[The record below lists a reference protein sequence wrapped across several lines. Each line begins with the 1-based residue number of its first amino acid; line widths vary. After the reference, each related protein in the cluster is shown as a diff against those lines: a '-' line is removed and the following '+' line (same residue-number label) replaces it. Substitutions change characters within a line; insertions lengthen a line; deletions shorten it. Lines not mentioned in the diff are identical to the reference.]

1 MSEIWNNVKN
11 FIANE
16 IPDKNNVQAIEISG
30 VESHPDVQNLTW
42 GIEDDYGI
50 NSIFDILS
58 SNINSPLNSIKITN
72 TGNVTNF
79 SYFVGGVTKLNNLI
93 VNTSKGT
100 DFSGAFKQLFYY
112 TTLPSSI
119 NTANAIKMTDT
130 FYASE
135 GIQSVPGFIISN
147 KCEYCNSVCEGT
159 LNMVI
164 NFSNVNW
171 DTSHVKSFSRAFCS
185 GSTMESDNAKI
196 APLGTTMQINLANA
210 LDCSQMFWSCQ
221 GIQTA
226 NMLNY
231 GDVWGKA
238 AMDVSQIFQNCTNLT
253 DLGGFWDVERIF
265 HAIPGSNY
273 AYKDISNAFNG
284 CTNLVNVN
292 NGIFTG
298 YYDEDES
305 SVIVIRDLF
314 KNCPNLSAASI
325 NNIAYIFNY
334 YVDPKNLREGFSI
347 RNNNGYFYGYATSTN
362 FNIIS
367 GLSDTQIAQINS
379 NTKKDLKILGGYRLD
394 GENNYYFG
402 QRHYYANGAESPSY
416 NVTINAYTETN
427 NLSHIRNYL
436 KNTARIYDNDS
447 NISSY
452 DIEIYRTP
460 WENGSWTNGRV
471 LNFSSL
477 FYPDLNEET
486 FIEIPSKMKECTILG
501 CNTYSWGANYSMQC
515 YQMFAFCYNLI
526 CPPKMTFFNV
536 INAGSMFDGC
546 INISTI
552 NDNYFDFQE
561 MNNCL
566 NTAYMF
572 HSCSNITEVDLNQS
586 SWGCN
591 TNKTECMFDGCDNLK
606 YIANLGTGKVSNFEY
621 MFAGCSNLISI
632 GKDYTG
638 RQSYISSFN
647 MNSATNVH
655 SIFYRCNNLQ
665 DLSITNLKINNL
677 DLSYCNLNPQS
688 LYNII
693 NNGLVDMNE
702 QRTLNLGSKQLSRVN
717 DELKAIATAK
727 NWRLV

>member
-79 SYFVGGVTKLNNLI
+79 SYLVGGVTKLDNLI
-93 VNTSKGT
+93 VDTSKGT

-112 TTLPSSI
+112 PTLPSSI
-119 NTANAIKMTDT
+119 NTANAIRMTDT
-130 FYASE
+130 FLASE
-135 GIQSVPGFIISN
+135 GIQSVPGLIISN

-171 DTSHVKSFSRAFCS
+171 DTSNVKSFSRAFCS

-221 GIQTA
+221 GVQTA

-231 GDVWGKA
+231 GDINNKQ
-238 AMDVSQIFQNCTNLT
+238 MDMSQIFQNCTNLT
-253 DLGGFWDVERIF
+253 DLGSFWNVERIF
-265 HAIPGSNY
+265 QKRTISSGTYS
-273 AYKDISNAFNG
+273 DISNAFNG
-284 CTNLVNVN
+284 CANLVNVN
-292 NGIFTG
+292 NIPSG
-298 YYDEDES
+298 YTFPRTEK
-305 SVIVIRDLF
+305 VIRDLF
-314 KNCPNLSAASI
+314 KDCPNLSDASI
-325 NNIAYIFNY
+325 NNIAYIFNCCVY
-334 YVDPKNLREGFSI
+334 PKYLREAFSI
-347 RNNNGYFYGYATSTN
+347 RNNNYYFSGYLTSTN
-362 FNIIS
+362 FNKIS

-379 NTKKDLKILGGYRLD
+379 NIKTNLKNRGGYRLD
-394 GENNYYFG
+394 GENNYWFG
-402 QRHYYANGAESPSY
+402 QEHYYLNNSSSSSK
-416 NVTINAYTETN
+416 NITVNAYTETN
-427 NLSHIRNYL
+427 DLSHIRNYL

-447 NISSY
+447 NIASY

-501 CNTYSWGANYSMQC
+501 CNTYSGGANYSMQC

-526 CPPKMTFFNV
+526 HPPKMTFFNV
-536 INAGSMFDGC
+536 INAGSMFDSC
-546 INISTI
+546 YNISTI

-561 MNNCL
+561 MDNCL

-572 HSCSNITEVDLNQS
+572 HSCPNITKVDLNQS
-586 SWGCN
+586 SWRCN
-591 TNKTECMFDGCDNLK
+591 TNRAECMFDGCSNLK
-606 YIANLGTGKVSNFEY
+606 YIVNLGTGKISNFAY
-621 MFAGCSNLISI
+621 MFSDCQNLISI

-647 MNSATNVH
+647 INNATNVH
-655 SIFYRCNNLQ
+655 SMFYRCNNLQ
-665 DLSITNLKINNL
+665 DLSITNLKMNL

>member
-42 GIEDDYGI
+42 GIEDDYGV

-79 SYFVGGVTKLNNLI
+79 SYFVGGVTKLDNLI
-93 VNTSKGT
+93 VDTSKGT

-112 TTLPSSI
+112 PTLPSSI
-119 NTANAIKMTDT
+119 NTANAIRMTDA
-130 FYASE
+130 FFASE
-135 GIQSVPGFIISN
+135 GIQSVPGLIISN
-147 KCEYCNSVCEGT
+147 KCKYCNSICEGT

-171 DTSHVKSFSRAFCS
+171 DTSYVKSFSRAFCS

-221 GIQTA
+221 GVQTA

-231 GDVWGKA
+231 GDTYNKRID
-238 AMDVSQIFQNCTNLT
+238 MSQIFQNCTNLT
-253 DLGGFWDVERIF
+253 DLGSFWNITRF
-265 HAIPGSNY
+265 FNAGSQG
-273 AYKDISNAFNG
+273 AYGDISNAFNG

-292 NGIFTG
+292 NLSSG
-298 YYDEDES
+298 YS
-305 SVIVIRDLF
+305 PSNNTAKVIRDLF

-325 NNIAYIFNY
+325 NNIANVFRI
-334 YVDPKNLREGFSI
+334 VHLRSLREGFTI
-347 RNNNGYFYGYATSTN
+347 RNDNHYFYGYINSTN
-362 FNIIS
+362 FNTIS
-367 GLSDTQIAQINS
+367 GLNDTQIAQIS
-379 NTKKDLKILGGYRLD
+379 SSTKSYLKNFEGYRLD
-394 GENNYYFG
+394 GENNYWFG
-402 QRHYYANGAESPSY
+402 QLHNYSNGTGSGDH
-416 NVTINAYTETN
+416 NITINAYTETN

-436 KNTARIYDNDS
+436 NSTACIYENNS
-447 NISSY
+447 KISSY
-452 DIEIYRTP
+452 EIEIYRTP
-460 WENGSWTNGRV
+460 WENGSWVNGRR
-471 LNFSSL
+471 LNFRQL
-477 FYPDLNEET
+477 FYDCK
-486 FIEIPSKMKECTILG
+486 KMKECIVLG
-501 CNTYSWGANYSMQC
+501 CNTYSWGTNYTMDCYSMFTQC
-515 YQMFAFCYNLI
+515 NNLM

-536 INAGSMFDGC
+536 TDACNMFAGC
-546 INISTI
+546 HNISTTK
-552 NDNYFDFQE
+552 DNYFVFRE
-561 MNNCL
+561 MNNCFD
-566 NTAYMF
+566 TTYMF
-572 HSCSNITEVDLNQS
+572 FGCSNITEVNLSQS
-586 SWGCN
+586 SWGCK
-591 TNKTECMFDGCDNLK
+591 TNIACGMFQACYNLK
-606 YIANLGTGKVSNFEY
+606 YIAGLGTGNVSNFAD
-621 MFAGCSNLISI
+621 MFFSCSNLISI
-632 GKDYTG
+632 GNDYTG
-638 RQSYISSFN
+638 GQSYTSSFD
-647 MNSATNVH
+647 MNSAINVQ
-655 SIFYRCNNLQ
+655 SMFYRCNNLQ

-693 NNGLVDMNE
+693 NNGLIDTNR

-717 DELKAIATAK
+717 DELIAIATAK

>member
-1 MSEIWNNVKN
+1 MSEIWDNVKN

-42 GIEDDYGI
+42 GIEDYYGV
-50 NSIFDILS
+50 NSIFSLLS
-58 SNINSPLNSIKITN
+58 SNYDSPLNSIKITN

-79 SYFVGGVTKLNNLI
+79 SYFVGGVAKLDNLI
-93 VNTSKGT
+93 VDTSKGT
-100 DFSGAFKQLFYY
+100 DFSGAFELLFYY
-112 TTLPSSI
+112 PTLPSSI
-119 NTANAIKMTDT
+119 NTANAIKMTET
-130 FYASE
+130 FLGSE

-147 KCEYCNSVCEGT
+147 KCKDCSSVCEDT

-171 DTSHVKSFSRAFCS
+171 DTSSVTNFSRAFCS

-210 LDCSQMFWSCQ
+210 LDCSQMFWGCQ
-221 GIQTA
+221 GVQTA

-273 AYKDISNAFNG
+273 TYKDISNAFNG

-292 NGIFTG
+292 NGLFAS
-298 YYDEDES
+298 YYDEDET
-305 SVIVIRDLF
+305 SVMVIRDLF
-314 KNCPNLSAASI
+314 KDCTNLSTSSI

-347 RNNNGYFYGYATSTN
+347 RNNNGYFYGYTTSTN
-362 FNIIS
+362 FNKIS

-379 NTKKDLKILGGYRLD
+379 STKKYLKILGGYRLD

-427 NLSHIRNYL
+427 DLSHIRNYL
-436 KNTARIYDNDS
+436 NNTARIYDNDS

-452 DIEIYRTP
+452 EIKIYRTP
-460 WENGSWTNGRV
+460 WENGSWANSRI
-471 LNFSSL
+471 LDLSSL
-477 FYPDLNEET
+477 FYRCN
-486 FIEIPSKMKECTILG
+486 KMTECTILG
-501 CNTYSWGANYSMQC
+501 CNTYSSNVNYTMNC
-515 YQMFAFCYNLI
+515 HGMFQDCKNLMY
-526 CPPKMTFFNV
+526 PPRMTFFN
-536 INAGSMFDGC
+536 ITNARTMFYYCTNMTAIGS
-546 INISTI
+546 
-552 NDNYFDFQE
+552 NYFDFQE

-566 NTAYMF
+566 DTALMF
-572 HSCSNITEVDLNQS
+572 DGCYNIVEVDLNQS
-586 SWGCN
+586 SWKCN
-591 TNKTECMFDGCDNLK
+591 TSKADSMFYLCNNLK
-606 YIANLGTGKVSNFEY
+606 YIANLGTGKVPNFY
-621 MFAGCSNLISI
+621 DMFYGCSNLISI
-632 GKDYTG
+632 GKDYTR
-638 RQSYISSFN
+638 RQSSYISSFN
-647 MNSATNVH
+647 MNNATNVSH
-655 SIFYRCNNLQ
+655 MFYKCNNLQ

>member
-42 GIEDDYGI
+42 GISNDYGTY
-50 NSIFDILS
+50 SIFDILS

-93 VNTSKGT
+93 VDTSKGT
-100 DFSGAFKQLFYY
+100 DFSGAFRQLFYY
-112 TTLPSSI
+112 PTLPSSI
-119 NTANAIKMTDT
+119 NTANAIKMIDT
-130 FYASE
+130 FSASE

-147 KCEYCNSVCEGT
+147 KCKYCNSVCEGT

-221 GIQTA
+221 GVQTA

-253 DLGGFWDVERIF
+253 DLGGFWNVERIF
-265 HAIPGSNY
+265 HAISGSNY
-273 AYKDISNAFNG
+273 TYKDISNAFNG

-292 NGIFTG
+292 NGIFKG
-298 YYDEDES
+298 YYTEDEN

-347 RNNNGYFYGYATSTN
+347 RNNNGYFYGYTTSTN
-362 FNIIS
+362 FNKIS

-402 QRHYYANGAESPSY
+402 QRHYYTNGAESPSY

-436 KNTARIYDNDS
+436 NSTACIYDNDS

-452 DIEIYRTP
+452 EIKIYRTP
-460 WENGSWTNGRV
+460 WENGSWTNGRI
-471 LNFSSL
+471 LNFNNL
-477 FYPDLNEET
+477 FYNCRKMNECE
-486 FIEIPSKMKECTILG
+486 ILG
-501 CNTYSWGANYSMQC
+501 CNTYSGGANYTMKCQN
-515 YQMFAFCYNLI
+515 MFKTCENLRY
-526 CPPKMTFFNV
+526 PPKMTFFNV
-536 INAGSMFDGC
+536 TNAYSMFYNCTNMTAIG
-546 INISTI
+546 S
-552 NDNYFDFQE
+552 NYFDFQE
-561 MNNCL
+561 MDDCL
-566 NTAYMF
+566 CTNYMF
-572 HSCSNITEVDLNQS
+572 EFCYNIIEVDLNQS
-586 SWGCN
+586 SWGSN
-591 TNKTECMFDGCDNLK
+591 TTNTRFMFGSCSNLK
-606 YIANLGTGKVSNFEY
+606 YVANLGTGKVSSFRS
-621 MFAGCSNLISI
+621 MFYNCRNLISI

-647 MNSATNVH
+647 MNNATD
-655 SIFYRCNNLQ
+655 IFHTFYQCNNLQ

>member
-42 GIEDDYGI
+42 GIEDDYGV

-79 SYFVGGVTKLNNLI
+79 SYFVGGVTKLDNLI
-93 VNTSKGT
+93 VDTSKGT
-100 DFSGAFKQLFYY
+100 DFSGAFELLFYY
-112 TTLPSSI
+112 PTLPSSI
-119 NTANAIKMTDT
+119 NTANAIKMTYT
-130 FYASE
+130 FLGSE

-147 KCEYCNSVCEGT
+147 KCKDCSSVCEDT

-171 DTSHVKSFSRAFCS
+171 DTSSVTNFSRAFCS
-185 GSTMESDNAKI
+185 GSTMESDNVKI
-196 APLGTTMQINLANA
+196 APLGTTMQINLVNA
-210 LDCSQMFWSCQ
+210 YDCSQMFWSCQ
-221 GIQTA
+221 GVQTA

-231 GDVWGKA
+231 GDVWSKA

-253 DLGGFWDVERIF
+253 DLGGFWNVERIF
-265 HAIPGSNY
+265 HAISGSNY
-273 AYKDISNAFNG
+273 TYKDISNAFNG

-292 NGIFTG
+292 NGIFKG
-298 YYDEDES
+298 YYTEDEN
-305 SVIVIRDLF
+305 SVMVVRDLF

-347 RNNNGYFYGYATSTN
+347 RNNNGYFYGYTTSTN

-402 QRHYYANGAESPSY
+402 QKHYYLNGAESSSY

-436 KNTARIYDNDS
+436 NKTAYVYDNNS

-452 DIEIYRTP
+452 EIKIYRTP
-460 WENGSWTNGRV
+460 WENGSWTNGRI
-471 LNFSSL
+471 LNFNNL
-477 FYPDLNEET
+477 FYNCRKMNECE
-486 FIEIPSKMKECTILG
+486 ILG
-501 CNTYSWGANYSMQC
+501 CNTYSWGANYTMKCQNMFRQC
-515 YQMFAFCYNLI
+515 KGLI

-536 INAGSMFDGC
+536 TNAHYMFHYCTNMTAIGS
-546 INISTI
+546 
-552 NDNYFDFQE
+552 NYFDFQE

-566 NTAYMF
+566 DMSYMF
-572 HSCSNITEVDLNQS
+572 CHCDNIIEIDLNQS
-586 SWGCN
+586 SWKCN
-591 TNKTECMFDGCDNLK
+591 TNDASGMFDICKNLK
-606 YIANLGTGKVSNFEY
+606 YITNLGTGKVSSFRE
-621 MFAGCSNLISI
+621 MFFGCSNLISI
-632 GKDYTG
+632 GRD
-638 RQSYISSFN
+638 
-647 MNSATNVH
+647 
-655 SIFYRCNNLQ
+655 
-665 DLSITNLKINNL
+665 
-677 DLSYCNLNPQS
+677 
-688 LYNII
+688 
-693 NNGLVDMNE
+693 
-702 QRTLNLGSKQLSRVN
+702 
-717 DELKAIATAK
+717 
-727 NWRLV
+727 

>member
-42 GIEDDYGI
+42 GIEDDYGV
-50 NSIFDILS
+50 NSIFGLLS
-58 SNINSPLNSIKITN
+58 SNYSSPLNSIKITN
-72 TGNVTNF
+72 TSNVTNF
-79 SYFVGGVTKLNNLI
+79 ASFVGGVTKLDNLI
-93 VNTSKGT
+93 VDTSKGT

-112 TTLPSSI
+112 PTLPSSI
-119 NTANAIKMTDT
+119 NTANAIKMIDT
-130 FYASE
+130 FSASE

-221 GIQTA
+221 GVQTA

-238 AMDVSQIFQNCTNLT
+238 AIDVSQIFQNCTNLT
-253 DLGGFWDVERIF
+253 DLGGFWNVERIF
-265 HAIPGSNY
+265 HAISGSNY
-273 AYKDISNAFNG
+273 TYKDISNAFNG

-292 NGIFTG
+292 NGIFKG
-298 YYDEDES
+298 YYTEDEN

-347 RNNNGYFYGYATSTN
+347 RNNNGYFYGYTTSTN

-379 NTKKDLKILGGYRLD
+379 NTKKNLKILGGYRLD
-394 GENNYYFG
+394 GDNNYYFG
-402 QRHYYANGAESPSY
+402 QRHYYVNGAESPSY
-416 NVTINAYTETN
+416 NVTMNAYTETN
-427 NLSHIRNYL
+427 NLSHIKNYL
-436 KNTARIYDNDS
+436 NNTARIYENDS

-452 DIEIYRTP
+452 EIKIYRTP
-460 WENGSWTNGRV
+460 WENGSWTNGRI
-471 LNFSSL
+471 LNFSKL
-477 FYPDLNEET
+477 FYGCK
-486 FIEIPSKMKECTILG
+486 KMKECTVLG
-501 CNTYSWGANYSMQC
+501 CNTYSWGANYTMNC
-515 YQMFAFCYNLI
+515 AYMFRSCHNLI
-526 CPPKMTFFNV
+526 YPPKITFFNV
-536 INAGSMFDGC
+536 TDAWDMFESCENIIAVGS
-546 INISTI
+546 
-552 NDNYFDFQE
+552 NYFDFQE

-566 NTAYMF
+566 STGYMF
-572 HSCSNITEVDLNQS
+572 YHCHNIIEVDLNQS

-591 TNKTECMFDGCDNLK
+591 TARTDCMFYECWNLK
-606 YIANLGTGKVSNFEY
+606 YVVNIGTGKVSDFKY
-621 MFAGCSNLISI
+621 MFSNCRNLISV

-647 MNSATNVH
+647 MNSAENIYNMF
-655 SIFYRCNNLQ
+655 SYCNNLQ
-665 DLSITNLKINNL
+665 DLSITNLKINL

-693 NNGLVDMNE
+693 NNGLVDVNA

-717 DELKAIATAK
+717 NELVAIATAK

>member
-42 GIEDDYGI
+42 GIEDDYGV

-79 SYFVGGVTKLNNLI
+79 SYFVGGVTKLDNLI
-93 VNTSKGT
+93 VDTSKGT

-112 TTLPSSI
+112 PTLPSSI
-119 NTANAIKMTDT
+119 NTANAIRMIDT
-130 FYASE
+130 FSASE

-171 DTSHVKSFSRAFCS
+171 DTSNVKSFSRAFCS

-221 GIQTA
+221 GVRTA

-231 GDVWGKA
+231 GDINNKQ
-238 AMDVSQIFQNCTNLT
+238 MDMSQIFQNCTNLT
-253 DLGGFWDVERIF
+253 DLGSFWNVERIF
-265 HAIPGSNY
+265 QKRTISSGTYS
-273 AYKDISNAFNG
+273 DISNAFNG

-292 NGIFTG
+292 NLP
-298 YYDEDES
+298 S
-305 SVIVIRDLF
+305 SYTFPRTEKVIRDLF
-314 KNCPNLSAASI
+314 KNCLNLSNASI
-325 NNIAYIFNY
+325 NNIAHIFNCCVY
-334 YVDPKNLREGFSI
+334 PEYLRGGFSI
-347 RNNNGYFYGYATSTN
+347 RNNNGYFYGYLTSTN
-362 FNIIS
+362 FNTIS

-379 NTKKDLKILGGYRLD
+379 SIKTNLKSHCGYRLD
-394 GENNYYFG
+394 GENNYWFRQEHSYV
-402 QRHYYANGAESPSY
+402 NGTGSSKH
-416 NVTINAYTETN
+416 NTSINAYTETN

-436 KNTARIYDNDS
+436 NNTAHTYDTDP

-452 DIEIYRTP
+452 KIKILRTP
-460 WENGSWTNGRV
+460 WENGNWTNGRI
-471 LNFSSL
+471 LNFLEL
-477 FYPDLNEET
+477 FCPGVNEET
-486 FIEIPSKMKECTILG
+486 FMDIPSKMNACTVLG
-501 CNTYSWGANYSMQC
+501 CNNYSYGSNYSMQC
-515 YQMFAFCYNLI
+515 YRMFAHCTNLTR
-526 CPPKMTFFNV
+526 PPVMTFFNV
-536 INAGSMFDGC
+536 INAGGMFDSC
-546 INISTI
+546 YNMVAVNS
-552 NDNYFDFQE
+552 NYFDFQE

-572 HSCSNITEVDLNQS
+572 SDCRNIIEVDLNQS
-586 SWGCN
+586 SWSCN
-591 TNKTECMFDGCDNLK
+591 TNQAECMFSGCNNLK
-606 YIANLGTGKVSNFEY
+606 YIANLGTGKISNFAY
-621 MFAGCSNLISI
+621 MFAYCSNLISI

-647 MNSATNVH
+647 INNATNVH
-655 SIFYRCNNLQ
+655 SMFYRCNNLQ
-665 DLSITNLKINNL
+665 DLSITNLKMNL

-693 NNGLVDMNE
+693 NNGLIDMSE